1 MAKITDEINDTRRA
15 RQAEVEDNNA
25 IRKKISERIDEYRK
39 DEADYNKQ
47 MEIYQKQME
56 LVEQRFKS
64 LLEGKLGHGIK
75 DVEKIKKEYDQSAQ
89 NADDLQGSIKNF
101 MEKFETLKD

>member
-1 MAKITDEINDTRRA
+1 
-15 RQAEVEDNNA
+15 
-25 IRKKISERIDEYRK
+25 
-39 DEADYNKQ
+39 

-75 DVEKIKKEYDQSAQ
+75 DVEKIKKEYDQSA
-89 NADDLQGSIKNF
+89 
-101 MEKFETLKD
+101 